1 MSILIFSDDLDLSLQ
16 LISKARELVLED
28 DQKVYAIGKNNPE
41 DYFSQGADFVLK
53 VDVDEFNLIETRDI
67 LKEAIEKSQ
76 ADLVILGATRFGK
89 ELAPRVA
96 ASLGVGCMSECID
109 IFMEEGKVTVQ
120 RFTYGGSIISRE
132 HCTSIP
138 SLITV
143 PPNTFEK
150 HEASDRKGQLIELS
164 YKPSGTETE
173 VIERRD
179 KAKSEVDLENADI
192 IISAGRGF
200 RDKEDL
206 KILEKLSEVLGA
218 QIGCS
223 RPISADLGWM
233 DDWVGISGR
242 KVKPSLYIACGI
254 SGTIQHIAG
263 IRDSKI
269 IVSINKEEGAGIHR
283 ISDYSIV
290 GDIYEVLPALLRAL
304 NKEV

>member
-1 MSILIFSDDLDLSLQ
+1 MSILVFSDDLDLSLQ
-16 LISKARELVLED
+16 LIGKARELVLEND
-28 DQKVYAIGKNNPE
+28 SKVYAIGKQNTE
-41 DYFSQGADFVLK
+41 DYFSHGADIVFN
-53 VDVDEFNLIETRDI
+53 VDIGEYNLIGTRDI
-67 LKEAIEKSQ
+67 LKEAIQKSQ
-76 ADLVILGATRFGK
+76 AEMVIIGATRFGK

-96 ASLGVGCMSECID
+96 ASLGVGCMSECTD
-109 IFMEEGKVTVQ
+109 IFMEGKKVAVQ

-138 SLITV
+138 TLITV
-143 PPNTFEK
+143 PPRTFEK
-150 HEASDRKGQLIELS
+150 LEPSDRKGQLIELS
-164 YKPSGTETE
+164 YEQTETETE
-173 VIERRD
+173 VIERRE
-179 KAKSEVDLENADI
+179 KTKSEVDLENADI

-200 RDKEDL
+200 KDQEDL
-206 KILEKLSEVLGA
+206 KILEELSDILGA

-304 NKEV
+304 KKEV

>member
-1 MSILIFSDDLDLSLQ
+1 MNILVFSDELDLSLQ
-16 LISKARELVLED
+16 LIGKARELVHED
-28 DQKVYAIGKNNPE
+28 DQKVYAIGGNNTE
-41 DYFSQGADFVLK
+41 EYFNQGADIVLK

-67 LKEAIEKSQ
+67 LEEAIQKSQ

-96 ASLGVGCMSECID
+96 ASLGVGCMSECTD
-109 IFMEEGKVTVQ
+109 VFMEEDKLTVQ
-120 RFTYGGSIISRE
+120 RFTYGGSIISKE
-132 HCTSIP
+132 ICTSIP
-138 SLITV
+138 TLITV

-150 HEASDRKGQLIELS
+150 LEASDRKGQLIELS
-164 YKPSGTETE
+164 YRKSETE
-173 VIERRD
+173 NDVIERRE
-179 KAKSEVDLENADI
+179 KAKSEVDLENADV

-200 RDKEDL
+200 KDKEDL
-206 KILEKLSEVLGA
+206 KILEKLSQVLDA

-283 ISDYSIV
+283 TSDYSIV
-290 GDIYEVLPALLRAL
+290 GDIYEVLPALLKAL